1 MFTGIIEGMGT
12 IRRVVPGRGL
22 RLFVEADFALVNTR
36 IGDSIAVSG
45 ACLTVVS
52 IQASTFSADVSPETC
67 KRTTLGNLRSGAR
80 VNLERALTL
89 SSRLDGHLV
98 TGHIDSTGRVAS
110 LERQENAL
118 VFGFECS
125 QQILRYFVEKG
136 SVAIDG
142 ISLTVNSVT
151 ETGFGVTIIP
161 HTAKVTTL
169 GIRKKGDEVN
179 IETDIIGKFV
189 ERFVSQRG
197 PAEDKS
203 SKKGL
208 DMDFLARNGFV

>member
-12 IRRVVPGRGL
+12 IRRVVPGKGL
-22 RLFVEADFALVNTR
+22 RLFVEADFALENTR
-36 IGDSIAVSG
+36 IGDSVAVSG
-45 ACLTVVS
+45 ACLTVVD
-52 IQASTFSADVSPETC
+52 IQAKTFSADVSPETC
-67 KRTTLGNLRSGAR
+67 KRTTLGSLRPGAR

-98 TGHIDSTGRVAS
+98 TGHIDSTGRVTG
-110 LERQENAL
+110 LEKQENAL

-125 QQILRYFVEKG
+125 PALMRYLVEKG

-142 ISLTVNSVT
+142 ISLTVNSVSQN
-151 ETGFGVTIIP
+151 GFGVTIIP
-161 HTAKVTTL
+161 HTAAVTTL
-169 GIRKKGDEVN
+169 GARKKGDEVN
-179 IETDIIGKFV
+179 IETDIIGKYV

-197 PAEDKS
+197 ASEGKAS
-203 SKKGL
+203 GKGL